1 MNWKKRITYSLY
13 RIQQKVA
20 MTRQESYALAT
31 ILSLLLLGTL
41 LKSIQKR
48 TFLFDSD
55 IYAETDSLFEAATLA
70 MKERARIQ
78 DSLSSEEVHTA
89 SIDSITVKSVLL
101 ASGKVN
107 INTAT
112 REELER
118 LPRIGPA
125 MAQRILTYRQTHGPF
140 RKIEDLVNVKGIGPK
155 TLDRLK
161 DKVSLDPS
169 GL

>member
-1 MNWKKRITYSLY
+1 
-13 RIQQKVA
+13 

-31 ILSLLLLGTL
+31 LLSLLLLGTL
-41 LKSIQKR
+41 VKSIQKR

-55 IYAETDSLFEAATLA
+55 IYAETDSLFEAATLE
-70 MKERARIQ
+70 MKEKIRLQ
-78 DSLSSEEVHTA
+78 DSIHAVEESRA
-89 SIDSITVKSVLL
+89 PADSVSLKDVLF
-101 ASGKVN
+101 SGGKVN
-107 INTAT
+107 INTASQ
-112 REELER
+112 EELER

-140 RKIEDLVNVKGIGPK
+140 KKIEDLVNIKGIGPK

-169 GL
+169 GP